1 MLYRSILKPILFH
14 FDPERVHDWFI
25 ALGEKFGNFGPT
37 YTLLNFIYGLRGSG
51 AETTVDGLHYRTPI
65 ILGAGFDYNARLINV
80 LPALSFGGV
89 EVGSVT
95 ARPCKGNPKPRLT
108 RLPKSQSIL
117 VNKGL
122 RNDGVDVIIKRLQNK
137 KKIKDFVVGVSI
149 ARSNVEET
157 VSVEEGINDYLES
170 FKKLNE
176 ANVGDYF
183 TLNISCPNA
192 FGGETFAEP
201 VLLEKLLST
210 LSEVPCD
217 KPFYVKMPINLDW
230 PAFDDLLRVIEKFKV
245 AGVVIGNLN
254 KDYLSLKV
262 RDEAPEK
269 YRGGLSG
276 RPCFKLSNDLIYK
289 TREKYGRRFTI
300 IGSGG
305 IFSPEDALEK
315 LNLGADLVQLVTGMI
330 YQGPSLMKEIS
341 KEYAKS

>member
-1 MLYRSILKPILFH
+1 MKPILFQ
-14 FDPERVHDWFI
+14 FDPELAHDWFI
-25 ALGEKFGNFGPT
+25 PLGEKLGNFRPT
-37 YTLLNFIYGLRGSG
+37 YALLDLIYGFSG
-51 AETTVDGLHYRTPI
+51 QRAGVTVDGLHYRTPT

-95 ARPCKGNPKPRLT
+95 ARPCLGNPKPRLI
-108 RLPKSQSIL
+108 RLPKSRSIL

-122 RNDGVDVIIKRLQNK
+122 RNDGVDIIIKRLQNK
-137 KKIKDFVVGVSI
+137 KKTKDFVVGVSI

-157 VSVEEGINDYLES
+157 VSVEEGVNDYLES
-170 FKKLNE
+170 FKKLNQ
-176 ANVGDYF
+176 AGVGDYF
-183 TLNISCPNA
+183 ALNISCPNA

-201 VLLEKLLST
+201 VSLERLLST
-210 LSEVPCD
+210 LSQVSCD
-217 KPFYVKMPINLDW
+217 KPVYIKMPINLGW
-230 PAFDDLLRVIEKFKV
+230 SAFDELLQVIEKFKI
-245 AGVVIGNLN
+245 AGVIIGNLN
-254 KDYLSLKV
+254 KDYSVLAHH
-262 RDEAPEK
+262 DEAPEE

-276 RPCFKLSNDLIYK
+276 RPCFELSNDLIYK

-315 LNLGADLVQLVTGMI
+315 LALGADLVQLITGMI
-330 YQGPSLMKEIS
+330 YEGPGLIKKIA

>member
-1 MLYRSILKPILFH
+1 MLYRSILKPILFR
-14 FDPERVHDWFI
+14 FDPEFVHDWFI
-25 ALGEKFGNFGPT
+25 LLGEKLGGFRPA
-37 YTLLNFIYGLRGSG
+37 YALLDLIYGFSG
-51 AETTVDGLHYRTPI
+51 RESGVTVDGLYYSTPV

-95 ARPCKGNPKPRLT
+95 ASPCQGNPKPRLM

-137 KKIKDFVVGVSI
+137 KQRKDFVVGVSI
-149 ARSNVEET
+149 ARSNVEQT
-157 VSVEEGINDYLES
+157 ASVEEGVSDYLES
-170 FKKLNE
+170 FKKLNQ

-201 VLLEKLLST
+201 ISLEKLLGAI
-210 LSEVPCD
+210 SEVPCD
-217 KPFYVKMPINLDW
+217 KPIYIKMPINLDW
-230 PAFDDLLRVIEKFKV
+230 PSFDKLLQVIEKFKV
-245 AGVVIGNLN
+245 SGVIIGNLN
-254 KDYLSLKV
+254 KDYSSLIV
-262 RDEAPEK
+262 RAEAPEK
-269 YRGGLSG
+269 YQGGLSG
-276 RPCFKLSNDLIYK
+276 RPCFKLSNDLIRM
-289 TREKYGRRFTI
+289 TREKYGHRFTI

-305 IFSPEDALEK
+305 VFSPQDALEK
-315 LNLGADLVQLVTGMI
+315 LALGADLVQIVTGMI
-330 YQGPSLMKEIS
+330 YEGPGLMKKIA